1 MTGPAIGEELGGY
14 RLEAVA
20 GRGGMGVVYR
30 ARQLRLDRVV
40 ALKVIAPELSRDDA
54 FRARFQREAR
64 LLAAVDDPHVI
75 PVYEAGEAGGE
86 LFLSMRWIDG
96 GDLADEIARAG
107 GLDPVRAQRVL
118 AQIAGAL
125 DAVHAHSLVHGDLKP
140 ANVLLER
147 RDGAEHAY
155 LSDFGAGRQVDTTA
169 TGQWLGTVE
178 YVAPETIQGA
188 PPDRRS
194 DLYGLA
200 CVVFE
205 ALTGAPPFHRD
216 TAWATLWAHANDPP
230 PSACER
236 RPALPPAV
244 DAVLARGLAKEPT
257 ARYGSAERFLQ
268 ALDDAMLAARGTPT
282 QPVGEV
288 PGDVPV
294 TGTRARGPSSARGPS
309 TSLVPSGP
317 AALEAPAETRP
328 ERRGAGL
335 LTGLRPRRRR
345 WALIGVL
352 VAACAVAVVVAVASA
367 GGGSS
372 APKAPAPSP
381 VTITRT
387 PLGPGSQP
395 FRVAADTIDGYV
407 LDTFCQCV
415 DVVPA
420 GVLTDRVRLSAAPRS
435 LVVDS
440 ARKLLWVG
448 LASHRLVAIGLV
460 SLRPSAGIPLPI
472 TPDLLTVLGGE
483 VIVEQKNPAKLI
495 RVDAVSRRVVG
506 APVTPGGTASG
517 LVTDSGGVLSAL
529 VFPVR
534 LVQFNANL
542 EQTAEHPVPQVA
554 VPGGMA
560 VDSSGYLWMADYD
573 AARLWRID
581 PSSGAVAGAAISV
594 GQDPASVAVSGT
606 YVWVVNAGD
615 QTVTMINEEASQV
628 RGVTIRIRGD
638 VGDIAGSLED
648 PLNEG
653 WMPSDTELLTLKPNG

>member
-20 GRGGMGVVYR
+20 GRGGMGIVYR

-75 PVYEAGEAGGE
+75 PVYEAGEADDE

-96 GDLADEIARAG
+96 GDLADEIARTG

-118 AQIAGAL
+118 VQVAGAL
-125 DAVHAHSLVHGDLKP
+125 DAVHDHELVHGDLKP

-169 TGQWLGTVE
+169 SGQWLGTVE

-244 DAVLARGLAKEPT
+244 DAVLARGLAKEPA
-257 ARYGSAERFLQ
+257 ARYDSAKRFLQ
-268 ALDDAMLAARGTPT
+268 ALGDALLAARGTPT
-282 QPVGEV
+282 QPVGEA
-288 PGDVPV
+288 PGHVPV
-294 TGTRARGPSSARGPS
+294 TGTRAPGPS
-309 TSLVPSGP
+309 TSLVPTGP
-317 AALEAPAETRP
+317 GAVEPRAETRP
-328 ERRGAGL
+328 ARRGAGV
-335 LTGLRPRRRR
+335 LTALRPRRRR

-352 VAACAVAVVVAVASA
+352 VAACAVAVVVAVATA

-372 APKAPAPSP
+372 APKAPAAAP

-387 PLGPGSQP
+387 ALGPGAQP

-420 GVLTDRVRLSAAPRS
+420 GVLTDRVHLPAAPRS

-448 LASHRLVAIGLV
+448 LDSHRLVAIGLA
-460 SLRPSAGIPLPI
+460 SLRVVDPGGIKLPI
-472 TPDLLTVLGGE
+472 SPDLLTVLGGE

-495 RVDAVSRRVVG
+495 RVDAVSRHVVG
-506 APVTPGGTASG
+506 APVTPGGTASS
-517 LVTDSGGVLSAL
+517 LVTDSGGVASAL

-542 EQTAEHPVPQVA
+542 ERTGEHPVPQVA

-573 AARLWRID
+573 AARVWRID
-581 PSSGAVAGAAISV
+581 PSTGSVAGAPISV

-628 RGVTIRIRGD
+628 RGVTIRVGGD
-638 VGDIAGSLED
+638 VGDIAGSLDD

-653 WMPSDTELLTLKPNG
+653 WMPSDTTLLTLKPNG